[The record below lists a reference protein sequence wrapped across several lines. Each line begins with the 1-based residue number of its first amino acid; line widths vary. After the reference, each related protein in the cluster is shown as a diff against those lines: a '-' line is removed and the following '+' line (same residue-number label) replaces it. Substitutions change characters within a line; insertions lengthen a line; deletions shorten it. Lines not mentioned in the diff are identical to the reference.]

1 MDRRINSFAGIRSLL
16 PEPFSSIF
24 SQIDPSVQEQIRE
37 VRFRLG
43 QPVYLQTGWGGRFLS
58 RRGGLTTLP
67 DDNSLLVGQDALADC
82 FRAVC
87 GYAVHTHQNE
97 LKNGF
102 VTLKGGH
109 RAGIC
114 GTGVYQGGELTAL
127 REISSINIRVAHQIF
142 GAADPILR
150 HWNGIGGLLLAGPP
164 ASGKTTILR
173 DLARQL
179 GSGKTGQVLKIA
191 IVDERGEI
199 AASVGGSPQNDVGF
213 CTDVLSGILK
223 SEGISMAVR
232 TLSPHLILCDEIGTE
247 REIPSIAAA
256 IASGVSFVATVHGKT
271 FWDLCQKPA
280 ILKTLQQGFFQN
292 VAILQS
298 EEPVGRVRT
307 WMGEREI
314 ADEMDRFFACR
325 NSVRRHRTMGG
336 VAIIPPGPAAAGVS
350 VVD

>member
-58 RRGGLTTLP
+58 RHGGLTTLP
-67 DDNSLLVGQDALADC
+67 DDNSLLVGQDTLADC

-150 HWNGIGGLLLAGPP
+150 HWNRIG
-164 ASGKTTILR
+164 
-173 DLARQL
+173 
-179 GSGKTGQVLKIA
+179 
-191 IVDERGEI
+191 
-199 AASVGGSPQNDVGF
+199 
-213 CTDVLSGILK
+213 
-223 SEGISMAVR
+223 
-232 TLSPHLILCDEIGTE
+232 
-247 REIPSIAAA
+247 
-256 IASGVSFVATVHGKT
+256 VHGKT

-298 EEPVGRVRT
+298 EEPVGRVRA